1 MAKTI
6 CYCFNYTDA
15 DIIKDVRANNGT
27 SLILE
32 RIAKAKREHLCECE
46 SKHPEKR

>member
-15 DIIKDVRANNGT
+15 DIENDVRENNGK
-27 SLILE
+27 SLIFE
-32 RIAKAKREHLCECE
+32 RIAKAKREHSCRCE

>member
-1 MAKTI
+1 MTKTI

-15 DIIKDVRANNGT
+15 DIIEDVRANKGR

-32 RIAKAKREHLCECE
+32 RIARAKKTGACQCET
-46 SKHPEKR
+46 KHPEKR